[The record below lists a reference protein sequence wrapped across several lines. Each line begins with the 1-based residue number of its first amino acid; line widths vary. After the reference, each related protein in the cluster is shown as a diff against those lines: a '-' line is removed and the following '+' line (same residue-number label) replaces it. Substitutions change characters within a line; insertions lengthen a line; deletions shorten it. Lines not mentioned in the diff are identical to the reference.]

1 MKHSFLSL
9 VAIIGLSAGTQAAL
23 AGTETYTLHGSA
35 CSMPASGSY
44 PVSEVGV
51 SNNGPAG
58 NMTYVCPFPTHG
70 TNRASDVTLRV
81 RGFDRNNNADLGCTL
96 TVTDYYGGIVAKG
109 ENHLTTAA
117 TLEKQTFKITLN
129 NLANPDS
136 EKLFYVTCGVP
147 TTTAM
152 GPSYLSSLV
161 LTITTL
167 D

>member
-1 MKHSFLSL
+1 MKHSIFSL
-9 VAIIGLSAGTQAAL
+9 VAIIGLSAGSQSAF
-23 AGTETYTLHGSA
+23 AGIETYTLHGSS
-35 CSMPASGSY
+35 CTPPTSGSY

-58 NMTYVCPFPTHG
+58 NLTYVCPFPTHG
-70 TNRASDVTLRV
+70 TSRASDVTLRV

-96 TVTDYYGGIVAKG
+96 TVTDYYGGIVAQG

-117 TLEKQTFKITLN
+117 TLAKQTFKITLN
-129 NLANPDS
+129 GLANPDS
-136 EKLFYVTCGVP
+136 EKLFYVSCGVP
-147 TTTAM
+147 TTTAL

-161 LTITTL
+161 LTVTTL

>member
-1 MKHSFLSL
+1 MKLSL
-9 VAIIGLSAGTQAAL
+9 LSLMAIASLSICTQAVF
-23 AGTETYTLHGSA
+23 AGTETYTLHGSS
-35 CSMPASGSY
+35 CTLPASGSY

-51 SNNGPAG
+51 SNNGPSG

-70 TNRASDVTLRV
+70 TSRASDVTLRV
-81 RGFDRNNNADLGCTL
+81 RGFDRNNSADLGCTL
-96 TVTDYYGGIVAKG
+96 TVTDYYGGIIAQG

-117 TLEKQTFKITLN
+117 SLAKQTFKITLN
-129 NLANPDS
+129 GLANPDS

-161 LTITTL
+161 LTVNTL